1 MLATLAAVAFLV
13 DAVLALVGSAPAHL
27 VPFLLY
33 LGLALLALH
42 LAWPIAVRRP

>member
-1 MLATLAAVAFLV
+1 MLALLAAVCFAV
-13 DAVLALVGSAPAHL
+13 DAVLTLAGVAPAHL

-42 LAWPIAVRRP
+42 LVWPVAVRRP